1 MGINNIEIEIDNEE
15 DFDTDDYER
24 KSDAMNDLFPCLPV
38 SPCVDHL
45 DILDNVLV
53 KNTIAVVYVDCG
65 CYCFGNVFTDE
76 NEYVK
81 PKRAIVIKSYGR
93 YITYRDFYE
102 KMNEIEIAENFP
114 TCAHDLIEFLCV
126 KDDFIIEMSCG
137 S

>member
-1 MGINNIEIEIDNEE
+1 MGINNIEIDNEE
-15 DFDTDDYER
+15 DFDEDEYER
-24 KSDAMNDLFPCLPV
+24 KSDAMNEMFPCLPF

-45 DILDNVLV
+45 DKLDDILV

-81 PKRAIVIKSYGR
+81 PKRAIVINSYGR

-102 KMNEIEIAENFP
+102 KMNDIEVSQYFP
-114 TCAHDLIEFLCV
+114 TCNHDLLEFLCV
-126 KDDFIIEMSCG
+126 NDDFVITMSCG